1 MKNNKHCHVRLA
13 KHRACILSATLV
25 SPLLL
30 VAIIYTQADAQN
42 PTQTASVTVASQK
55 TTTTT
60 VAPAIVD
67 NLEQEQE
74 QEQEHDTDTDTDSIS
89 YGFEAL
95 QNSFAIDIDLPVE
108 NLDDNPNSAQLV
120 KFSSL
125 TPSLLALIMQQNGVD
140 INDKQNYRLIDAK
153 GHIMP
158 MAIRPVSKQSS
169 VNQVL
174 QVVSVETDNPNAVEK
189 LRHALTV
196 QFDNPDNQQSINI
209 DLSNLPSNPVAAVTN
224 SPVRTWWLT
233 NPNFAKTQPALS
245 TEQSV
250 NLWLKFL
257 PVNSAP
263 PSKRPL
269 QLQIYGSDD
278 LQSWQ
283 MVSQTV
289 VSPFDPSQPTQ
300 RGQPSQMVA
309 TQADGTNQPIA
320 TGNAIAIEPQQ
331 ANYRYW
337 QVVANQPINLEAAS
351 LNRMVSEAS
360 FFLTRA
366 SFSKTKDNANQWRL
380 SLAQPMLT
388 TGVSFFVPENQLWQ
402 VSINVPEQ
410 EANQLA
416 KINKTANVSND
427 KTLANSQID
436 KNHTTVS
443 WQPTL
448 TKSLQL
454 GGQMQQ
460 DDLPV
465 DLLTPMY
472 EMYFLAQGTAPY
484 RLVINEPPVLQQPN
498 ITLSNQQLTS
508 LGNTVEGQMQNIEAL
523 NNPNASFERYKT
535 WALWGVL
542 AAIVAALALIALR
555 LYQQTTTQ
563 APKE

>member
-1 MKNNKHCHVRLA
+1 MKKNKHCHVRLA

-42 PTQTASVTVASQK
+42 PTQTPSVTVASQK

-67 NLEQEQE
+67 NS
-74 QEQEHDTDTDTDSIS
+74 EQEHDTDNIS

-95 QNSFAIDIDLPVE
+95 QNSFAIDIDLPGE
-108 NLDDNPNSAQLV
+108 NQADNPNSAQLV

-125 TPSLLALIMQQNGVD
+125 TPSLLALIMQQNGVS
-140 INDKQNYRLIDAK
+140 ISDKQNYRLIDAK

-196 QFDNPDNQQSINI
+196 QLDNPDNQQSINI

-224 SPVRTWWLT
+224 NPVRTWWLT
-233 NPNFAKTQPALS
+233 NPNFAKNQSNLS
-245 TEQSV
+245 TEQAV

-257 PVNSAP
+257 PVNSAQ

-289 VSPFDPSQPTQ
+289 VSPFSPSQSTQ
-300 RGQPSQMVA
+300 HSQMVA
-309 TQADGTNQPIA
+309 PQADGTNQPIA

-366 SFSKTKDNANQWRL
+366 SFSKVKDDTNQWRL

-402 VSINVPEQ
+402 VSIKVPEQ

-427 KTLANSQID
+427 KILANSQID

-465 DLLTPMY
+465 NLLTPMY

-484 RLVINEPPVLQQPN
+484 RLVINEPRVLQQPN

-523 NNPNASFERYKT
+523 NNPNASFERYKI

>member
-1 MKNNKHCHVRLA
+1 MKKNKHCHVRLA
-13 KHRACILSATLV
+13 KYRACILSVTLV

-67 NLEQEQE
+67 NSE
-74 QEQEHDTDTDTDSIS
+74 QEQEHDTDSIS

-95 QNSFAIDIDLPVE
+95 QNSFAIDIDLPGE
-108 NLDDNPNSAQLV
+108 NQENNPNSAQLV

-125 TPSLLALIMQQNGVD
+125 TPSLLALIMQQNGAT
-140 INDKQNYRLIDAK
+140 ISDKQNYRLIDAK

-196 QFDNPDNQQSINI
+196 QLDNPDYQQSINI

-233 NPNFAKTQPALS
+233 NPNFAKNQPALS
-245 TEQSV
+245 TEQAV

-257 PVNSAP
+257 PVNAAQ

-289 VSPFDPSQPTQ
+289 VSPFDPSR
-300 RGQPSQMVA
+300 RGQPSQSTQHSQMVA
-309 TQADGTNQPIA
+309 PQADGTNQPIA

-366 SFSKTKDNANQWRL
+366 NFSKTKDDANQWRL

-465 DLLTPMY
+465 NLLTPMY

-484 RLVINEPPVLQQPN
+484 RLVINEPRVLQQPN
-498 ITLSNQQLTS
+498 ITLSNQQLTR
-508 LGNTVEGQMQNIEAL
+508 LGNTAEGQMQNIEAL

>member
-1 MKNNKHCHVRLA
+1 MKKNKHCHVRLA

-30 VAIIYTQADAQN
+30 IAIIYTQADAQN
-42 PTQTASVTVASQK
+42 PTQTASVTVGSQTQ

-60 VAPAIVD
+60 VVPAIVD
-67 NLEQEQE
+67 NSE
-74 QEQEHDTDTDTDSIS
+74 QEQEHDTDSIS

-95 QNSFAIDIDLPVE
+95 QNSFAIDIDLPGE
-108 NLDDNPNSAQLV
+108 NQEDNPNSAQLV

-125 TPSLLALIMQQNGVD
+125 TPSLLALIMQQNGVS
-140 INDKQNYRLIDAK
+140 ISDKQNYRLIDAK

-196 QFDNPDNQQSINI
+196 QLDNPDNQQSINI

-233 NPNFAKTQPALS
+233 NPNFAKNQSTLS
-245 TEQSV
+245 TEQAV

-257 PVNSAP
+257 PVNSAQ

-289 VSPFDPSQPTQ
+289 VSPFNPTQ
-300 RGQPSQMVA
+300 NSQMVA
-309 TQADGTNQPIA
+309 PQADGTNQPIA

-351 LNRMVSEAS
+351 LNRMVREAS

-366 SFSKTKDNANQWRL
+366 SFSKTKDDANQWRL

-465 DLLTPMY
+465 NLLTPMY
-472 EMYFLAQGTAPY
+472 EIYFLAQGTAPY
-484 RLVINEPPVLQQPN
+484 RLVINEPRVLQQPN

>member
-1 MKNNKHCHVRLA
+1 MKKNKHCHVKLA
-13 KHRACILSATLV
+13 KHRACILSVTLV

-42 PTQTASVTVASQK
+42 PTQTASVTVTSQK
-55 TTTTT
+55 TTTT

-67 NLEQEQE
+67 NLEQEQK
-74 QEQEHDTDTDTDSIS
+74 HDTDSIS

-95 QNSFAIDIDLPVE
+95 QNSFVIDIDLPVE
-108 NLDDNPNSAQLV
+108 DLQDNPNSAQLV

-125 TPSLLALIMQQNGVD
+125 TPSLLALIMQQNGAT
-140 INDKQNYRLIDAK
+140 ISDKQNYRLIDAK

-189 LRHALTV
+189 LRHALNV
-196 QFDNPDNQQSINI
+196 QLNNPDNQQSINI
-209 DLSNLPSNPVAAVTN
+209 DFSNLPSNPVAAVTN

-233 NPNFAKTQPALS
+233 NPNFAKNQPALS
-245 TEQSV
+245 TEQAV

-257 PVNSAP
+257 PVNSAQ

-289 VSPFDPSQPTQ
+289 VSPFDPSQSTQPTQ
-300 RGQPSQMVA
+300 HSQMVA
-309 TQADGTNQPIA
+309 AQADGSNQPIA

-337 QVVANQPINLEAAS
+337 QVVANQPVNLEAAS

-360 FFLTRA
+360 FFLTHA
-366 SFSKTKDNANQWRL
+366 SFSKTKDDANQWRL

-410 EANQLA
+410 EVNQLA

-484 RLVINEPPVLQQPN
+484 RLVINEPGVLQQPN

>member
-1 MKNNKHCHVRLA
+1 MKKNKHCHVRLA
-13 KHRACILSATLV
+13 KHRACILSVTLV

-67 NLEQEQE
+67 NSEQA
-74 QEQEHDTDTDTDSIS
+74 HDTDSIS

-95 QNSFAIDIDLPVE
+95 QNSFAIDIDLPGE
-108 NLDDNPNSAQLV
+108 NQADNPNSAQLV

-125 TPSLLALIMQQNGVD
+125 TPSLLALIMQQNGVS
-140 INDKQNYRLIDAK
+140 ISDKQNYRLIDAK

-196 QFDNPDNQQSINI
+196 QLDNPDNQQSINI

-233 NPNFAKTQPALS
+233 NPNFAKNQSNLS
-245 TEQSV
+245 TEQAV

-257 PVNSAP
+257 PVNAAQ

-289 VSPFDPSQPTQ
+289 VSPFDPSQSTQPTQ
-300 RGQPSQMVA
+300 HSQMVA
-309 TQADGTNQPIA
+309 AQADGSNQPIA
-320 TGNAIAIEPQQ
+320 TGHAIAIEPQQ

-337 QVVANQPINLEAAS
+337 QVVANQPVNLEAAS
-351 LNRMVSEAS
+351 LNRRVSEPS

-366 SFSKTKDNANQWRL
+366 SFSKTKEDANQWRL

-416 KINKTANVSND
+416 KINKTPNVSND

-454 GGQMQQ
+454 AGQMQQ

-484 RLVINEPPVLQQPN
+484 RLVINEPRVLQQPN
-498 ITLSNQQLTS
+498 ITLSDQQLTR

>member
-1 MKNNKHCHVRLA
+1 MKKNKHCHVRLA
-13 KHRACILSATLV
+13 KHRACILSVTLV

-67 NLEQEQE
+67 KS
-74 QEQEHDTDTDTDSIS
+74 EQEHDTDNIS

-95 QNSFAIDIDLPVE
+95 QNSFAIDIDLPGE
-108 NLDDNPNSAQLV
+108 NQADNPNSAQLV

-196 QFDNPDNQQSINI
+196 QLDNPDNQQSINI

-233 NPNFAKTQPALS
+233 NPNFAKNQSNLS
-245 TEQSV
+245 TEQAV

-257 PVNSAP
+257 PVNSAQ

-289 VSPFDPSQPTQ
+289 VSPFDPSQSTQPTQ
-300 RGQPSQMVA
+300 HSQMVA
-309 TQADGTNQPIA
+309 PQADGTNQPIA

-366 SFSKTKDNANQWRL
+366 SFSKTKDDANQWRL

-402 VSINVPEQ
+402 VSIKVPEQ

-465 DLLTPMY
+465 NLLTPMY

-484 RLVINEPPVLQQPN
+484 RLVINEPRVLQQPN
-498 ITLSNQQLTS
+498 ITLSNQQLTR

-523 NNPNASFERYKT
+523 NNPNASFERYKK

>member
-1 MKNNKHCHVRLA
+1 MKKNKHCHVKLA

-55 TTTTT
+55 TTTT

-67 NLEQEQE
+67 NLEQEQK
-74 QEQEHDTDTDTDSIS
+74 HDTDSIS

-95 QNSFAIDIDLPVE
+95 QNSFVIDIDLPVE
-108 NLDDNPNSAQLV
+108 DLQDNPNSAQLV

-125 TPSLLALIMQQNGVD
+125 TPSLLALIMQQNGAT
-140 INDKQNYRLIDAK
+140 ISDKQNYRLIDAK

-189 LRHALTV
+189 LRHALNV
-196 QFDNPDNQQSINI
+196 QLNNPDNQQSINI
-209 DLSNLPSNPVAAVTN
+209 DLSNLPSNQVAAVTN

-233 NPNFAKTQPALS
+233 NPNFAKTEPTLS
-245 TEQSV
+245 TEQAV

-257 PVNSAP
+257 PVNAAQ

-289 VSPFDPSQPTQ
+289 VSPFDPSQSTQPTQ
-300 RGQPSQMVA
+300 HSQMVA
-309 TQADGTNQPIA
+309 AQADGSNQPIA

-337 QVVANQPINLEAAS
+337 QVVANQPVNLEAAS
-351 LNRMVSEAS
+351 LNRRVSEPS

-366 SFSKTKDNANQWRL
+366 SFSKTKEDANQWRL

-402 VSINVPEQ
+402 VRISVPEQ

-427 KTLANSQID
+427 KTLATTQID
-436 KNHTTVS
+436 KNHTVVS

-448 TKSLQL
+448 TKSLHL
-454 GGQMQQ
+454 DGQMQQ

-465 DLLTPMY
+465 NLLTPMY

-484 RLVINEPPVLQQPN
+484 RLVINEPRVLQQPN
-498 ITLSNQQLTS
+498 ITLSDQQLTR
-508 LGNTVEGQMQNIEAL
+508 LGNTAEGQMQNIEAL

>member
-1 MKNNKHCHVRLA
+1 MKKNKHCHVRLA

-60 VAPAIVD
+60 VAPAIVG
-67 NLEQEQE
+67 NS
-74 QEQEHDTDTDTDSIS
+74 EQEHDTDSIS

-95 QNSFAIDIDLPVE
+95 QNSFAIDIDLPGE
-108 NLDDNPNSAQLV
+108 NQADNPNSAQLV

-125 TPSLLALIMQQNGVD
+125 TPSLLALIMQQNGAT
-140 INDKQNYRLIDAK
+140 ISDKQNYRLIDAK

-196 QFDNPDNQQSINI
+196 QLDNPDNQQSINI
-209 DLSNLPSNPVAAVTN
+209 DFSNLPSNPVSAVTN

-233 NPNFAKTQPALS
+233 NPNFAKTEPTLS
-245 TEQSV
+245 TEQAV

-257 PVNSAP
+257 PVNAAQ

-289 VSPFDPSQPTQ
+289 VSPFDPSQSTQPTQ
-300 RGQPSQMVA
+300 HSQMVA
-309 TQADGTNQPIA
+309 AQADGSNQPIA

-337 QVVANQPINLEAAS
+337 QVVANQPVNLEAAS
-351 LNRMVSEAS
+351 LNRRVSEPS

-366 SFSKTKDNANQWRL
+366 SFSKTKEDANQWRL

-402 VSINVPEQ
+402 VRISVPEQ

-436 KNHTTVS
+436 KNHTVVS

-448 TKSLQL
+448 TKSLHL
-454 GGQMQQ
+454 DGQMQQ

-465 DLLTPMY
+465 NLLTPMY

-484 RLVINEPPVLQQPN
+484 RLVINEPRVLQQPN
-498 ITLSNQQLTS
+498 ITLSDQQLTR

>member
-1 MKNNKHCHVRLA
+1 MKKNKHCHVRLA
-13 KHRACILSATLV
+13 KYRACILSVTLV

-67 NLEQEQE
+67 NSE
-74 QEQEHDTDTDTDSIS
+74 QEQEHDTDSIS

-95 QNSFAIDIDLPVE
+95 QNSFAIDIDLPGE
-108 NLDDNPNSAQLV
+108 NQENNPNSAQLV

-125 TPSLLALIMQQNGVD
+125 TPSLLALIMQQNGAT
-140 INDKQNYRLIDAK
+140 ISDKQNYRLIDAK

-196 QFDNPDNQQSINI
+196 QVDNPDNQQSINI
-209 DLSNLPSNPVAAVTN
+209 DLSNLPSNQVAAVTN

-233 NPNFAKTQPALS
+233 NPNFAKTEPTLS
-245 TEQSV
+245 TEQAV

-257 PVNSAP
+257 PVNLAQ

-269 QLQIYGSDD
+269 QMQIYGSDD

-289 VSPFDPSQPTQ
+289 VSPFDSSQL
-300 RGQPSQMVA
+300 GQPSQATQPTQHSQMVA
-309 TQADGTNQPIA
+309 PQADGTNQPIA

-366 SFSKTKDNANQWRL
+366 SFSKTKDDANQWRL

-402 VSINVPEQ
+402 VRISVPEQ

-416 KINKTANVSND
+416 KINNTANVSND

-436 KNHTTVS
+436 KNHTVVS

-465 DLLTPMY
+465 NLLTPMY

-484 RLVINEPPVLQQPN
+484 RLVINEPRVLQQPN
-498 ITLSNQQLTS
+498 ITLSNQQLTR

-563 APKE
+563 VPKE

>member
-1 MKNNKHCHVRLA
+1 MKKNKHCHVKLA
-13 KHRACILSATLV
+13 KHRACILSVTLV

-42 PTQTASVTVASQK
+42 PTQTASVTVTSQK
-55 TTTTT
+55 TTTT

-67 NLEQEQE
+67 NLEQEQK
-74 QEQEHDTDTDTDSIS
+74 HDTDSIS

-95 QNSFAIDIDLPVE
+95 QNSFVIDIDLPVE
-108 NLDDNPNSAQLV
+108 DLQDNPNSAQLV

-125 TPSLLALIMQQNGVD
+125 TPSLLALIMQQNGAT
-140 INDKQNYRLIDAK
+140 ISDKQNYRLIDAK

-189 LRHALTV
+189 LRHALNV
-196 QFDNPDNQQSINI
+196 QLNNPDNQQSINI
-209 DLSNLPSNPVAAVTN
+209 DFSNLPSNPVAAVTN

-245 TEQSV
+245 TEQAI

-257 PVNSAP
+257 PVNSAQ

-289 VSPFDPSQPTQ
+289 VSPFSPSQ
-300 RGQPSQMVA
+300 RGQPSQMLA
-309 TQADGTNQPIA
+309 PQADGTNQPIA

-351 LNRMVSEAS
+351 LNRMVSEPS
-360 FFLTRA
+360 FFLTHA
-366 SFSKTKDNANQWRL
+366 SFSKTKDDANQWRL

-402 VSINVPEQ
+402 VRISVPEQ
-410 EANQLA
+410 EVNQLA

-484 RLVINEPPVLQQPN
+484 RLVINEPGVLQQPN

>member
-1 MKNNKHCHVRLA
+1 MKKNKHCHVRLA

-55 TTTTT
+55 TATTT
-60 VAPAIVD
+60 VVPAIVD
-67 NLEQEQE
+67 NS
-74 QEQEHDTDTDTDSIS
+74 EQEHNTDSIS

-95 QNSFAIDIDLPVE
+95 QNSFAIDIDLPGE
-108 NLDDNPNSAQLV
+108 NQEDNSNSAQLV

-125 TPSLLALIMQQNGVD
+125 TPSLLALIMQQNGAT
-140 INDKQNYRLIDAK
+140 ISDKQNYRLIDAK

-189 LRHALTV
+189 LRHALSV
-196 QFDNPDNQQSINI
+196 QVDNPDNQQSINI

-233 NPNFAKTQPALS
+233 NPNFAKNQSTLS
-245 TEQSV
+245 TEQAV

-257 PVNSAP
+257 PVNSAQ

-289 VSPFDPSQPTQ
+289 VSPFDPSQ
-300 RGQPSQMVA
+300 MVA
-309 TQADGTNQPIA
+309 PQADGSNQPIA

-366 SFSKTKDNANQWRL
+366 SFSKAKDDANQWRL

-416 KINKTANVSND
+416 KINKTANVSSD

-465 DLLTPMY
+465 NLLTPMY

-484 RLVINEPPVLQQPN
+484 RLVINEPRVLQQPN
-498 ITLSNQQLTS
+498 ITLSNQQLAS

>member
-1 MKNNKHCHVRLA
+1 MKKNKHCQAKLA
-13 KHRACILSATLV
+13 KYRACILSVTLV

-42 PTQTASVTVASQK
+42 PTQTASVTVTSQK
-55 TTTTT
+55 TTTT

-67 NLEQEQE
+67 NLEQEQK
-74 QEQEHDTDTDTDSIS
+74 HDTDSIS

-95 QNSFAIDIDLPVE
+95 QNSFVIDIDLPVE
-108 NLDDNPNSAQLV
+108 DLQDNPNSAQLV

-125 TPSLLALIMQQNGVD
+125 TPSLLALIMQQNGAT
-140 INDKQNYRLIDAK
+140 ISDKQNYRLIDAK

-189 LRHALTV
+189 LRHALNV
-196 QFDNPDNQQSINI
+196 QLNNPDNQQSINI
-209 DLSNLPSNPVAAVTN
+209 DFSNLPSNPVAAVTN

-245 TEQSV
+245 TEQAV

-257 PVNSAP
+257 PVNSAQ

-289 VSPFDPSQPTQ
+289 VSPFNPTQ
-300 RGQPSQMVA
+300 NSQMVA
-309 TQADGTNQPIA
+309 PQADGSNQPIA

-337 QVVANQPINLEAAS
+337 QVVANQPVNLEAAS
-351 LNRMVSEAS
+351 LNRRVSEPS

-366 SFSKTKDNANQWRL
+366 SFSKTKEDANQWRL

-427 KTLANSQID
+427 KILANSQID
-436 KNHTTVS
+436 KNHTVVS

-465 DLLTPMY
+465 NLLTPMY

-484 RLVINEPPVLQQPN
+484 RLVINVPRVLQQPN

>member
-1 MKNNKHCHVRLA
+1 MKKNKHCQVKLA
-13 KHRACILSATLV
+13 KYRACILSVTLV

-42 PTQTASVTVASQK
+42 PTQTASVTVTSQK
-55 TTTTT
+55 TTTT

-67 NLEQEQE
+67 NLEQEQK
-74 QEQEHDTDTDTDSIS
+74 HDTDSIS

-95 QNSFAIDIDLPVE
+95 QNSFVIDIDLPVE
-108 NLDDNPNSAQLV
+108 DLQDNPNSAQLV

-125 TPSLLALIMQQNGVD
+125 TPSLLALIMQQNGVS
-140 INDKQNYRLIDAK
+140 ISDKQNYRLIDAK

-196 QFDNPDNQQSINI
+196 QLDNPDNQQSINI
-209 DLSNLPSNPVAAVTN
+209 DLSNLPSNQVAAVTN

-233 NPNFAKTQPALS
+233 NPNFAKNQPALS
-245 TEQSV
+245 TEQAV

-257 PVNSAP
+257 PVNSAQ

-289 VSPFDPSQPTQ
+289 VSPFSPSQ
-300 RGQPSQMVA
+300 RGQPSQMLA
-309 TQADGTNQPIA
+309 PQADGTNQPIA

-360 FFLTRA
+360 FFLTHA
-366 SFSKTKDNANQWRL
+366 SFSKTKDDANQWRL

-402 VSINVPEQ
+402 VRISVPEQ
-410 EANQLA
+410 EVNQLA

-484 RLVINEPPVLQQPN
+484 RLVINEPGVLQQPN

>member
-1 MKNNKHCHVRLA
+1 MKKNKHCQVKLA
-13 KHRACILSATLV
+13 KHRACILSVTLV

-42 PTQTASVTVASQK
+42 PTQTASVTVTSQK
-55 TTTTT
+55 TTTT

-67 NLEQEQE
+67 NLEQEQK
-74 QEQEHDTDTDTDSIS
+74 HDTDSIS

-108 NLDDNPNSAQLV
+108 DLQDNPNSAQLV

-125 TPSLLALIMQQNGVD
+125 TPSLLALIMQQNGAT
-140 INDKQNYRLIDAK
+140 ISDKQNYRLIDAK

-196 QFDNPDNQQSINI
+196 QLDNPDNQQSINI
-209 DLSNLPSNPVAAVTN
+209 DLSNLPSNQVAAVTN

-233 NPNFAKTQPALS
+233 NPNFAKTEPALS
-245 TEQSV
+245 TEQAV

-257 PVNSAP
+257 PVNAAQ

-289 VSPFDPSQPTQ
+289 VSPFSPSQ
-300 RGQPSQMVA
+300 RGQPSQMLA
-309 TQADGTNQPIA
+309 PQADGTNQPIA

-337 QVVANQPINLEAAS
+337 QVVANQPVNLEAAS
-351 LNRMVSEAS
+351 LNRRVSEPS
-360 FFLTRA
+360 FFLTHA
-366 SFSKTKDNANQWRL
+366 SFSKTKEDANQWRL

-402 VSINVPEQ
+402 VRISVPEQ

-427 KTLANSQID
+427 KTLATTQID
-436 KNHTTVS
+436 KNHTVVS

-448 TKSLQL
+448 TKSLHL
-454 GGQMQQ
+454 DGQMQQ

-484 RLVINEPPVLQQPN
+484 RLVINEPGVLQQPN

>member
-1 MKNNKHCHVRLA
+1 MKKNKHCHVKLA

-42 PTQTASVTVASQK
+42 PTQTASVTVTSQK
-55 TTTTT
+55 TTTT

-67 NLEQEQE
+67 NLEQEQK
-74 QEQEHDTDTDTDSIS
+74 HDTDSIS

-95 QNSFAIDIDLPVE
+95 QNSFVIDIDLPVE
-108 NLDDNPNSAQLV
+108 DLQDNPNSAQLV

-125 TPSLLALIMQQNGVD
+125 TPSLLALIMQQNGAT
-140 INDKQNYRLIDAK
+140 ISDKQNYRLIDAK

-189 LRHALTV
+189 LRHALNV
-196 QFDNPDNQQSINI
+196 QLNNPDNQQSINI
-209 DLSNLPSNPVAAVTN
+209 DFSNLPSNPVAAVTN

-233 NPNFAKTQPALS
+233 NPNFAKNQPALS
-245 TEQSV
+245 TEQAV

-257 PVNSAP
+257 PVNSAQ

-289 VSPFDPSQPTQ
+289 VSPFSPSQ
-300 RGQPSQMVA
+300 RGQPSQMLA
-309 TQADGTNQPIA
+309 PQADGTNQPIA

-337 QVVANQPINLEAAS
+337 QVVANQPVNLEAAS
-351 LNRMVSEAS
+351 LNRRVSEPS

-366 SFSKTKDNANQWRL
+366 SFSKTKEDANQWRL

-410 EANQLA
+410 EVNQLA

-484 RLVINEPPVLQQPN
+484 RLVINEPGVLQQPN

>member
-1 MKNNKHCHVRLA
+1 MKKNKHCQVKLA
-13 KHRACILSATLV
+13 KYRACILSVTLV

-42 PTQTASVTVASQK
+42 PTQTASVTVVSQK
-55 TTTTT
+55 TTTT

-67 NLEQEQE
+67 NS
-74 QEQEHDTDTDTDSIS
+74 EQEHDTDSIS

-95 QNSFAIDIDLPVE
+95 QNGFAIDIDLPGE
-108 NLDDNPNSAQLV
+108 NQEDNPNSAQLV

-125 TPSLLALIMQQNGVD
+125 TPSLLALIMQQNGVS
-140 INDKQNYRLIDAK
+140 ISDKQNYRLIDAK

-158 MAIRPVSKQSS
+158 MAIRQVSKQSS

-196 QFDNPDNQQSINI
+196 QLDNPDNQQSINI
-209 DLSNLPSNPVAAVTN
+209 DLSNLPSNQVAAVTN

-233 NPNFAKTQPALS
+233 NPNFAKNQPALS
-245 TEQSV
+245 TEQAV

-257 PVNSAP
+257 PVNSAQ

-289 VSPFDPSQPTQ
+289 VSPFSPSQ
-300 RGQPSQMVA
+300 RGQPSQMLA
-309 TQADGTNQPIA
+309 PQADGTNQPIA

-360 FFLTRA
+360 FFLTHA
-366 SFSKTKDNANQWRL
+366 SFSKTKDDANQWRL

-410 EANQLA
+410 EVNQLA

-484 RLVINEPPVLQQPN
+484 RLVINEPGVLQQPN

>member
-42 PTQTASVTVASQK
+42 PTQTASITVASQK

-67 NLEQEQE
+67 KSEQA
-74 QEQEHDTDTDTDSIS
+74 HDTDNIS

-95 QNSFAIDIDLPVE
+95 QNSFAIDIDLPGE
-108 NLDDNPNSAQLV
+108 NQADNPNSAQLV

-125 TPSLLALIMQQNGVD
+125 TPSLLALIMQQNGVS
-140 INDKQNYRLIDAK
+140 ISDKQNYRLIDAK

-196 QFDNPDNQQSINI
+196 QLDNPDNQQSINI

-233 NPNFAKTQPALS
+233 NPNFAKNQSNLS
-245 TEQSV
+245 TEQAV

-257 PVNSAP
+257 PVNAAQ

-289 VSPFDPSQPTQ
+289 VSPFSPSQSTQ
-300 RGQPSQMVA
+300 HSQMVA
-309 TQADGTNQPIA
+309 PQADGTNQPIA

-366 SFSKTKDNANQWRL
+366 SFSKVKDDTNQWRL

-402 VSINVPEQ
+402 VSIKVPEQ

-427 KTLANSQID
+427 KILANSQID

-448 TKSLQL
+448 TKTLQL

-465 DLLTPMY
+465 NLLTPMY

-484 RLVINEPPVLQQPN
+484 RLVINEPRVLQQPN

-523 NNPNASFERYKT
+523 NNPNAAFERYKT

>member
-1 MKNNKHCHVRLA
+1 MKKNKHCQVKLA
-13 KHRACILSATLV
+13 KYRACILSVTLV

-42 PTQTASVTVASQK
+42 PTQTASVTVTSQK
-55 TTTTT
+55 TTTT

-67 NLEQEQE
+67 NLEQEQK
-74 QEQEHDTDTDTDSIS
+74 HDTDSIS

-95 QNSFAIDIDLPVE
+95 QNSFVIDIDLPGE
-108 NLDDNPNSAQLV
+108 NQEDNPNSAQLV

-125 TPSLLALIMQQNGVD
+125 TPSLLALIMQQNGVS
-140 INDKQNYRLIDAK
+140 ISDKQNYRLIDAK

-158 MAIRPVSKQSS
+158 MAIRQVSKQSS

-196 QFDNPDNQQSINI
+196 QLDNPDNQQSINI
-209 DLSNLPSNPVAAVTN
+209 DLSNLPSNQVAAVTN

-233 NPNFAKTQPALS
+233 NPNFAKNQPALS
-245 TEQSV
+245 TEQAV

-257 PVNSAP
+257 PVNSAQ

-289 VSPFDPSQPTQ
+289 VSPFSPSQ
-300 RGQPSQMVA
+300 RGQPSQMLA
-309 TQADGTNQPIA
+309 PQADGTNQPIA

-360 FFLTRA
+360 FFLTHA
-366 SFSKTKDNANQWRL
+366 SFSKTKDDANQWRL

-402 VSINVPEQ
+402 VSIKVPEQ

-484 RLVINEPPVLQQPN
+484 RLVINEPGVLQQPN

>member
-42 PTQTASVTVASQK
+42 RTQTASVTVASQTQ

-60 VAPAIVD
+60 VVPAIVD
-67 NLEQEQE
+67 NS
-74 QEQEHDTDTDTDSIS
+74 EQEHDTDSIS

-95 QNSFAIDIDLPVE
+95 QNSFAIDIDLPGE
-108 NLDDNPNSAQLV
+108 NQEDNPNSAQLV

-125 TPSLLALIMQQNGVD
+125 TPSLLALITQQNGAT
-140 INDKQNYRLIDAK
+140 ISDKQNYRLIDAK

-196 QFDNPDNQQSINI
+196 QLDNPDNQQSINI
-209 DLSNLPSNPVAAVTN
+209 DLSNLPSNQVAAVTN

-233 NPNFAKTQPALS
+233 NPNFAKNQSALL
-245 TEQSV
+245 TEQAV

-257 PVNSAP
+257 PVNAAQ

-289 VSPFDPSQPTQ
+289 VSPFSPSQATQ
-300 RGQPSQMVA
+300 PSQSSQMVA
-309 TQADGTNQPIA
+309 AQADGSNQPIA

-337 QVVANQPINLEAAS
+337 QVVANQPVNLEAAS
-351 LNRMVSEAS
+351 LNRRVSEPS

-366 SFSKTKDNANQWRL
+366 SFSKTKEDANQWRL

-402 VSINVPEQ
+402 VRISVPEQ

-427 KTLANSQID
+427 KTLATTQID
-436 KNHTTVS
+436 KNHTVVS

-448 TKSLQL
+448 TKSLHL
-454 GGQMQQ
+454 DGQMQQ

-465 DLLTPMY
+465 NLLTPMY

-484 RLVINEPPVLQQPN
+484 RLVINEPRVLQQPN
-498 ITLSNQQLTS
+498 ITLSDQQLTR
-508 LGNTVEGQMQNIEAL
+508 LGNTAEGQMQNIEAL

>member
-1 MKNNKHCHVRLA
+1 MKKNKHCHVKLA
-13 KHRACILSATLV
+13 KHRACILSVTLV

-42 PTQTASVTVASQK
+42 PTQTASVTVDSQK

-67 NLEQEQE
+67 NS
-74 QEQEHDTDTDTDSIS
+74 EQEHDTDSIS

-95 QNSFAIDIDLPVE
+95 QNSFVIDIDLPVE
-108 NLDDNPNSAQLV
+108 DLQDNPNSAQLV

-125 TPSLLALIMQQNGVD
+125 TPSLLALIMQQNGAT
-140 INDKQNYRLIDAK
+140 ISDKQNYRLIDAK

-196 QFDNPDNQQSINI
+196 QLDNPDNQQSINI
-209 DLSNLPSNPVAAVTN
+209 DLSNLPSNQVAAVTN

-233 NPNFAKTQPALS
+233 NPNFAKNQPALS
-245 TEQSV
+245 TEQAV

-257 PVNSAP
+257 PVNSAQ

-289 VSPFDPSQPTQ
+289 VSPFSPSQ
-300 RGQPSQMVA
+300 RGQPSQMLA
-309 TQADGTNQPIA
+309 PQADGTNQPIA

-337 QVVANQPINLEAAS
+337 QVVANQPVNLEAAS
-351 LNRMVSEAS
+351 LNRRVSEAS

-366 SFSKTKDNANQWRL
+366 SFSKTKDDANQWRL

-410 EANQLA
+410 EVNQLA

-484 RLVINEPPVLQQPN
+484 RLVINEPGVLQQPN

>member
-1 MKNNKHCHVRLA
+1 MKKNKHCQVKLA
-13 KHRACILSATLV
+13 KYRACILSVTLV

-42 PTQTASVTVASQK
+42 PTQTASVTVTSQK
-55 TTTTT
+55 TTTT

-67 NLEQEQE
+67 NLEQEQK
-74 QEQEHDTDTDTDSIS
+74 HDTDSIS

-95 QNSFAIDIDLPVE
+95 QNSFVIDIDLPGE
-108 NLDDNPNSAQLV
+108 NQEDNPNSAQLV

-125 TPSLLALIMQQNGVD
+125 TPSLLALIMQQNGVS
-140 INDKQNYRLIDAK
+140 ISDKQNYRLIDAK

-158 MAIRPVSKQSS
+158 MAIRQVSKQSS

-196 QFDNPDNQQSINI
+196 QLDNPDNQQSINI
-209 DLSNLPSNPVAAVTN
+209 DLSNLPSNQVAAVTN

-233 NPNFAKTQPALS
+233 NPNFAKNQPALS
-245 TEQSV
+245 TEQAV

-257 PVNSAP
+257 PVNSAQ

-289 VSPFDPSQPTQ
+289 VSPFSPSQ
-300 RGQPSQMVA
+300 RGQPSQMLA
-309 TQADGTNQPIA
+309 PQADGTNQPIA

-360 FFLTRA
+360 FFLTHA
-366 SFSKTKDNANQWRL
+366 SFSKTKDDANQWRL

-402 VSINVPEQ
+402 VSIKVPEQ
-410 EANQLA
+410 EVNQLA

-484 RLVINEPPVLQQPN
+484 RLVINEPGVLQQPN

>member
-1 MKNNKHCHVRLA
+1 MKKNKHCHVKLA

-42 PTQTASVTVASQK
+42 PTQTASVTVDSQK

-60 VAPAIVD
+60 VAPAIVG
-67 NLEQEQE
+67 NS
-74 QEQEHDTDTDTDSIS
+74 EQEHDTDSIS

-95 QNSFAIDIDLPVE
+95 QNSFVIDIDLPVE
-108 NLDDNPNSAQLV
+108 DLQDNPNSAQLV

-125 TPSLLALIMQQNGVD
+125 TPSLLALIMQQNGAT
-140 INDKQNYRLIDAK
+140 ISDKQNYRLIDAK

-196 QFDNPDNQQSINI
+196 QLDNPDNQQSINI
-209 DLSNLPSNPVAAVTN
+209 DLSNLPSNQVAAVTN

-233 NPNFAKTQPALS
+233 NPNFAKNQPALS
-245 TEQSV
+245 TEQAV

-257 PVNSAP
+257 PVNSAQ

-289 VSPFDPSQPTQ
+289 VSPFSPSQ
-300 RGQPSQMVA
+300 RGQPSQMLA
-309 TQADGTNQPIA
+309 PQADGTNQPIA

-360 FFLTRA
+360 FFLTHA
-366 SFSKTKDNANQWRL
+366 SFSKTKDDANQWRL

-402 VSINVPEQ
+402 VRISVPEQ

-427 KTLANSQID
+427 KTLATTQID
-436 KNHTTVS
+436 KNHTVVS

-454 GGQMQQ
+454 SGQMQQ

-484 RLVINEPPVLQQPN
+484 RLVINEPGVLQQPN

>member
-1 MKNNKHCHVRLA
+1 MKKNKHCHVRLA

-42 PTQTASVTVASQK
+42 PTQTASVTVDSQK
-55 TTTTT
+55 TTMTK
-60 VAPAIVD
+60 VAPAIVG
-67 NLEQEQE
+67 NS
-74 QEQEHDTDTDTDSIS
+74 EQEHDTDSIS

-95 QNSFAIDIDLPVE
+95 QNSFAIDIDLPGE
-108 NLDDNPNSAQLV
+108 NQADNPNSAQLV

-125 TPSLLALIMQQNGVD
+125 TPSLLALIMQQNGAT
-140 INDKQNYRLIDAK
+140 ISDKQNYRLIDAK

-189 LRHALTV
+189 LRHALNV
-196 QFDNPDNQQSINI
+196 QLNNPDNQQSINI
-209 DLSNLPSNPVAAVTN
+209 DFSNLPSNPVAAVTN

-233 NPNFAKTQPALS
+233 NPNFAKTEPTLS
-245 TEQSV
+245 TEQAV

-257 PVNSAP
+257 PVNAAQ

-289 VSPFDPSQPTQ
+289 VSPFDPTQ
-300 RGQPSQMVA
+300 RGQPTQYSQMVA
-309 TQADGTNQPIA
+309 PQTDGSNQPIA
-320 TGNAIAIEPQQ
+320 TGHAIAIEPQQ

-337 QVVANQPINLEAAS
+337 QVVANQPVNLEAAS
-351 LNRMVSEAS
+351 LNRRVSEPS
-360 FFLTRA
+360 LFLTRA
-366 SFSKTKDNANQWRL
+366 SFSKTKEDANQWRL

-402 VSINVPEQ
+402 VRISVPEQ

-427 KTLANSQID
+427 KTLATTQID
-436 KNHTTVS
+436 KNHTVVS

-454 GGQMQQ
+454 SGQMQQ

-484 RLVINEPPVLQQPN
+484 RLVINEPRVLQQPN

-563 APKE
+563 PPKE

>member
-1 MKNNKHCHVRLA
+1 MKKNKHCQVKLT
-13 KHRACILSATLV
+13 KYRACILSVTLV

-74 QEQEHDTDTDTDSIS
+74 QEQEHDTDNIS

-95 QNSFAIDIDLPVE
+95 QNSFAIDIDLTGE
-108 NLDDNPNSAQLV
+108 SQADNPNSAQLV

-125 TPSLLALIMQQNGVD
+125 TPSLLALIMQQNGAT
-140 INDKQNYRLIDAK
+140 ISDKQNYRLIDAK

-196 QFDNPDNQQSINI
+196 QLDNPDNQQSINI

-233 NPNFAKTQPALS
+233 NPNFAKTEPALS
-245 TEQSV
+245 TEQAV

-257 PVNSAP
+257 PVNAAQ

-289 VSPFDPSQPTQ
+289 VSPFSPSQATQ
-300 RGQPSQMVA
+300 PSQSSQMVA
-309 TQADGTNQPIA
+309 AQADGSNQPIA
-320 TGNAIAIEPQQ
+320 TGHAIAIEPQQ

-366 SFSKTKDNANQWRL
+366 NFSKTKEDANQWRL

-402 VSINVPEQ
+402 VRISVPEQ

-484 RLVINEPPVLQQPN
+484 RLVINEPRVLQQPN
-498 ITLSNQQLTS
+498 ITLSNQQITR
-508 LGNTVEGQMQNIEAL
+508 LGNTAEGQMQNIEAL

-542 AAIVAALALIALR
+542 AAIVAALAFIALR

>member
-1 MKNNKHCHVRLA
+1 MKKNKHCQVKLA
-13 KHRACILSATLV
+13 KYRACILSVTLV

-42 PTQTASVTVASQK
+42 PTQMASVTVASQK
-55 TTTTT
+55 TTTT

-67 NLEQEQE
+67 NLEQEQK
-74 QEQEHDTDTDTDSIS
+74 HDTDSIS

-108 NLDDNPNSAQLV
+108 DLQDNPNSAQLV

-125 TPSLLALIMQQNGVD
+125 TPSLLALIMQQNGAT
-140 INDKQNYRLIDAK
+140 ISDKQNYRLIDAK

-189 LRHALTV
+189 LRHALNV
-196 QFDNPDNQQSINI
+196 QLNNPDNQQSINI
-209 DLSNLPSNPVAAVTN
+209 DFSNLPSNPVAAVTN

-245 TEQSV
+245 TEQAI

-257 PVNSAP
+257 PVNSAQ

-289 VSPFDPSQPTQ
+289 VSPFSPSQ
-300 RGQPSQMVA
+300 RGQPSQMLA
-309 TQADGTNQPIA
+309 PQADGTNQPIA

-337 QVVANQPINLEAAS
+337 QVVANQPVNLEAAS
-351 LNRMVSEAS
+351 LNRRVSEAS
-360 FFLTRA
+360 FFLTHA
-366 SFSKTKDNANQWRL
+366 SFSKTKDDANQWRL

-410 EANQLA
+410 EVNQLA

-484 RLVINEPPVLQQPN
+484 RLVINEPGVLQQPN

>member
-1 MKNNKHCHVRLA
+1 MKKNKHCHVSLA

-30 VAIIYTQADAQN
+30 LALIIYTQADAQT
-42 PTQTASVTVASQK
+42 PTQTPSITVASQTQ
-55 TTTTT
+55 TTMTM
-60 VAPAIVD
+60 VVPAIVD
-67 NLEQEQE
+67 NSE
-74 QEQEHDTDTDTDSIS
+74 QEQEHDTDSIS

-95 QNSFAIDIDLPVE
+95 QNSFAVDIDLPGE
-108 NLDDNPNSAQLV
+108 NQGDNPNSAQLV

-125 TPSLLALIMQQNGVD
+125 TPSLLALIMQQNGAT
-140 INDKQNYRLIDAK
+140 ISDKQNYRLIDAK

-196 QFDNPDNQQSINI
+196 QLDNPDNQQSINI

-233 NPNFAKTQPALS
+233 NPNFGKNQPALS
-245 TEQSV
+245 TEQAV

-257 PVNSAP
+257 PVNSAQ

-269 QLQIYGSDD
+269 QLQIYGSED

-289 VSPFDPSQPTQ
+289 VSPFDPSQ
-300 RGQPSQMVA
+300 RGQPSQATQPSQMVA
-309 TQADGTNQPIA
+309 PQADGSNQPIA

-366 SFSKTKDNANQWRL
+366 SFSKTKDDANQWRL

-402 VSINVPEQ
+402 VTINVPEQ

-427 KTLANSQID
+427 KTLANTQID

-454 GGQMQQ
+454 AGQMQQ

-484 RLVINEPPVLQQPN
+484 RLVINEPRVLQQPN

>member
-1 MKNNKHCHVRLA
+1 M
-13 KHRACILSATLV
+13 
-25 SPLLL
+25 L

-42 PTQTASVTVASQK
+42 PTQTASVTVTSQK
-55 TTTTT
+55 TTTT

-67 NLEQEQE
+67 NLEQEQK
-74 QEQEHDTDTDTDSIS
+74 HDTDSIS

-95 QNSFAIDIDLPVE
+95 QNSFVIDIDLPGE
-108 NLDDNPNSAQLV
+108 NQEDNPNSAQLV

-125 TPSLLALIMQQNGVD
+125 TPSLLALIMQQNGAT
-140 INDKQNYRLIDAK
+140 ISDKQNYRLIDAK

-196 QFDNPDNQQSINI
+196 QLDNPDNQQSINI

-233 NPNFAKTQPALS
+233 NPNFAKNQPALS
-245 TEQSV
+245 TEQAV

-257 PVNSAP
+257 PVNSAQ

-289 VSPFDPSQPTQ
+289 VSPFNPSQ
-300 RGQPSQMVA
+300 RGQPTQYSQMVA
-309 TQADGTNQPIA
+309 PQTDGSNQPIA

-337 QVVANQPINLEAAS
+337 QVVANQPVNLEAAS
-351 LNRMVSEAS
+351 LNRRVSEPS

-366 SFSKTKDNANQWRL
+366 SFSKTKEDANQWRL

-402 VSINVPEQ
+402 VSISVPEQ

-416 KINKTANVSND
+416 KINKTASVSND
-427 KTLANSQID
+427 KILANSQID

-454 GGQMQQ
+454 KAQMQQ

-484 RLVINEPPVLQQPN
+484 RLVINEPRVLQQPN
-498 ITLSNQQLTS
+498 ITLSDQQLTR

>member
-1 MKNNKHCHVRLA
+1 MKKNKHCHVKLA

-42 PTQTASVTVASQK
+42 PTQTASVTVTSQK
-55 TTTTT
+55 TTTT

-67 NLEQEQE
+67 NLEQEQK
-74 QEQEHDTDTDTDSIS
+74 HDTDSIS

-95 QNSFAIDIDLPVE
+95 QNSFVIDIDLPVE
-108 NLDDNPNSAQLV
+108 DLQDNPNSAQLV

-125 TPSLLALIMQQNGVD
+125 TPSLLALIMQQNGAT
-140 INDKQNYRLIDAK
+140 ISDKQNYRLIDAK

-189 LRHALTV
+189 LRHALNV
-196 QFDNPDNQQSINI
+196 QLNNPDNQQSINI
-209 DLSNLPSNPVAAVTN
+209 DFSNLPSNPVAAVTN

-233 NPNFAKTQPALS
+233 NPNFAKNQPALS
-245 TEQSV
+245 TEQAI

-257 PVNSAP
+257 PVNSAQ

-289 VSPFDPSQPTQ
+289 VSPFSPSQ
-300 RGQPSQMVA
+300 RGQPSQMLA
-309 TQADGTNQPIA
+309 PQADGTNQPIA

-337 QVVANQPINLEAAS
+337 QVVANQPVNLEAAS
-351 LNRMVSEAS
+351 LNRRVSEAS
-360 FFLTRA
+360 FFLTHA
-366 SFSKTKDNANQWRL
+366 SFSKTKDDANQWRL

-410 EANQLA
+410 EVNQLA

-484 RLVINEPPVLQQPN
+484 RLVINEPGVLQQPN

>member
-1 MKNNKHCHVRLA
+1 MKKNKHCQVKLA
-13 KHRACILSATLV
+13 KYRACILSVTLV

-42 PTQTASVTVASQK
+42 PTQTASVTVTSQK
-55 TTTTT
+55 TTTT

-67 NLEQEQE
+67 NLEQEQK
-74 QEQEHDTDTDTDSIS
+74 HDTDSIS

-95 QNSFAIDIDLPVE
+95 QNSFVIDIDLPVE
-108 NLDDNPNSAQLV
+108 DLQDNPNSAQLV

-125 TPSLLALIMQQNGVD
+125 TPSLLALIMQQNGAT
-140 INDKQNYRLIDAK
+140 ISDKQNYRLIDAK

-196 QFDNPDNQQSINI
+196 QLDNPDNQQSINI
-209 DLSNLPSNPVAAVTN
+209 DLSNLPSNQVAAVTN

-233 NPNFAKTQPALS
+233 NPNFAKNQPALS
-245 TEQSV
+245 TEQAV

-257 PVNSAP
+257 PVNSAQ

-289 VSPFDPSQPTQ
+289 VSPFSPSQ
-300 RGQPSQMVA
+300 RGQPSQMLA
-309 TQADGTNQPIA
+309 PQADGTNQPIA

-360 FFLTRA
+360 FFLTHA
-366 SFSKTKDNANQWRL
+366 SFSKTKDDANQWRL

-402 VSINVPEQ
+402 VRISVPEQ

-427 KTLANSQID
+427 KTLATTQID
-436 KNHTTVS
+436 KNHTVVS

-448 TKSLQL
+448 TKSLHL
-454 GGQMQQ
+454 DGQMQQ

-465 DLLTPMY
+465 NLLTPMY

-484 RLVINEPPVLQQPN
+484 RLVINEPRVLQQPN

>member
-1 MKNNKHCHVRLA
+1 MKKNKHCQVKLA
-13 KHRACILSATLV
+13 KYRACILSVTLV

-42 PTQTASVTVASQK
+42 PTQTASVTVTSQK
-55 TTTTT
+55 TTTT

-67 NLEQEQE
+67 NLEQEQK
-74 QEQEHDTDTDTDSIS
+74 HDTDSIS

-95 QNSFAIDIDLPVE
+95 QNSFAIDIDLPGE
-108 NLDDNPNSAQLV
+108 NQADNPNSAQLV

-125 TPSLLALIMQQNGVD
+125 TPSLLALIMQQNGAT
-140 INDKQNYRLIDAK
+140 ISDKQNYRLIDAK

-189 LRHALTV
+189 LRHALNV
-196 QFDNPDNQQSINI
+196 QLNNPDNQQSINI
-209 DLSNLPSNPVAAVTN
+209 DFSNLPSNPVAAVTN

-233 NPNFAKTQPALS
+233 NPNFAKNQPALS
-245 TEQSV
+245 TEQAV

-257 PVNSAP
+257 PVNSAQ

-289 VSPFDPSQPTQ
+289 VSPFSPSQ
-300 RGQPSQMVA
+300 RGQPSQMLA
-309 TQADGTNQPIA
+309 PQADGTNQPIA

-337 QVVANQPINLEAAS
+337 QVVANQPVNLEAAS
-351 LNRMVSEAS
+351 LNRRVSEAS
-360 FFLTRA
+360 FFLTHA
-366 SFSKTKDNANQWRL
+366 SFSKTKDDANQWRL

-402 VSINVPEQ
+402 VRISVPEQ
-410 EANQLA
+410 EVNQLA

-484 RLVINEPPVLQQPN
+484 RLVINEPGVLQQPN

>member
-13 KHRACILSATLV
+13 KHRACILSVTLV

-60 VAPAIVD
+60 TVAPAIVD
-67 NLEQEQE
+67 KS
-74 QEQEHDTDTDTDSIS
+74 EQEHDTDNIS

-95 QNSFAIDIDLPVE
+95 QNSFAIDIDLPGE
-108 NLDDNPNSAQLV
+108 NQADNPNSAQLV

-125 TPSLLALIMQQNGVD
+125 TPSLLALIMQQNGVS
-140 INDKQNYRLIDAK
+140 ISDKQNYRLIDAK

-196 QFDNPDNQQSINI
+196 QLDNPDNQQSINI
-209 DLSNLPSNPVAAVTN
+209 DLSNLPSNQVAAVAN

-233 NPNFAKTQPALS
+233 NPNFAKNQSTLS
-245 TEQSV
+245 TEQAV

-257 PVNSAP
+257 PVNSAQ

-289 VSPFDPSQPTQ
+289 VSPFSPSQSTQ
-300 RGQPSQMVA
+300 HSQMLA
-309 TQADGTNQPIA
+309 PQADGTNQPIA

-366 SFSKTKDNANQWRL
+366 SFSKAKDDTSQWRL

-427 KTLANSQID
+427 KILANSQID

-465 DLLTPMY
+465 NLLTPMY

-484 RLVINEPPVLQQPN
+484 RLVINEPRVLQQPN

-523 NNPNASFERYKT
+523 NNPNAAFERYKT

>member
-1 MKNNKHCHVRLA
+1 MKKNKHCQVKLA

-42 PTQTASVTVASQK
+42 PTQTASVTVTSQK
-55 TTTTT
+55 TTTT

-67 NLEQEQE
+67 NLEQEQK
-74 QEQEHDTDTDTDSIS
+74 HDTDSIS

-95 QNSFAIDIDLPVE
+95 QNSFVIDIDLPVE
-108 NLDDNPNSAQLV
+108 DLQDNPNSAQLV

-125 TPSLLALIMQQNGVD
+125 TPSLLALIMQQNGVS
-140 INDKQNYRLIDAK
+140 ISDKQNYRLIDAK

-196 QFDNPDNQQSINI
+196 QLDNPDNQQSINI
-209 DLSNLPSNPVAAVTN
+209 DLSNLPSNQVAAVTN

-233 NPNFAKTQPALS
+233 NPNFAKNQPALS
-245 TEQSV
+245 TEQAV

-257 PVNSAP
+257 PVNSAQ

-289 VSPFDPSQPTQ
+289 VSPFSPSQ
-300 RGQPSQMVA
+300 RGQPSQMLA
-309 TQADGTNQPIA
+309 PQADGTNQPIA

-351 LNRMVSEAS
+351 LNRRVSEPS

-366 SFSKTKDNANQWRL
+366 SFSKTKEDANQWRL

-410 EANQLA
+410 EVNQLA

-484 RLVINEPPVLQQPN
+484 RLVINEPGVLQQPN

>member
-1 MKNNKHCHVRLA
+1 MKKNKHCHVKLA
-13 KHRACILSATLV
+13 KHRACILSVTLV

-42 PTQTASVTVASQK
+42 PTQTASVTVTSQK
-55 TTTTT
+55 TTTT

-67 NLEQEQE
+67 NLEQEQK
-74 QEQEHDTDTDTDSIS
+74 HDTDSIS

-95 QNSFAIDIDLPVE
+95 QNSFVIDIDLPVE
-108 NLDDNPNSAQLV
+108 DLQDNPNSAQLV

-125 TPSLLALIMQQNGVD
+125 TPSLLALIMQQNGAT
-140 INDKQNYRLIDAK
+140 ISDKQNYRLIDAK

-189 LRHALTV
+189 LRHALNV
-196 QFDNPDNQQSINI
+196 QLNNPDNQQSINI
-209 DLSNLPSNPVAAVTN
+209 DFSNLPSNQVAAVTN

-233 NPNFAKTQPALS
+233 NPNFAKNQPALS
-245 TEQSV
+245 TEQAV

-257 PVNSAP
+257 PVNSAQ

-289 VSPFDPSQPTQ
+289 VSPFSPSQ
-300 RGQPSQMVA
+300 RGQPSQMLA
-309 TQADGTNQPIA
+309 PQADGTNQPIA

-360 FFLTRA
+360 FFLTHA
-366 SFSKTKDNANQWRL
+366 SFSKTKDDANQWRL

-402 VSINVPEQ
+402 VRISVPEQ
-410 EANQLA
+410 EVNQLA

-484 RLVINEPPVLQQPN
+484 RLVINEPGVLQQPN

>member
-1 MKNNKHCHVRLA
+1 MKKNKHCQVKLA
-13 KHRACILSATLV
+13 KYRACILSVTLV

-42 PTQTASVTVASQK
+42 PTQTASVTVVSQK
-55 TTTTT
+55 TTTT

-67 NLEQEQE
+67 NS
-74 QEQEHDTDTDTDSIS
+74 EQEHDTDSIS

-95 QNSFAIDIDLPVE
+95 QNGFAIDIDLPGE
-108 NLDDNPNSAQLV
+108 NQEDNPNSAQLV

-125 TPSLLALIMQQNGVD
+125 TPSLLALIMQQNGVS
-140 INDKQNYRLIDAK
+140 ISDKQNYRLIDAK

-196 QFDNPDNQQSINI
+196 QLDNPDNQQSINI

-233 NPNFAKTQPALS
+233 NPNFAKNQPALS
-245 TEQSV
+245 TEQAV

-257 PVNSAP
+257 PVNSAQ

-289 VSPFDPSQPTQ
+289 VSPFSPSQ
-300 RGQPSQMVA
+300 RGQPSQMLA
-309 TQADGTNQPIA
+309 PQADGTNQPIA

-360 FFLTRA
+360 FFLTHA
-366 SFSKTKDNANQWRL
+366 SFSKTKDDANQWRL

-410 EANQLA
+410 EVNQLA

-484 RLVINEPPVLQQPN
+484 RLVINEPGVLQQPN

>member
-1 MKNNKHCHVRLA
+1 MKKNKHCQVKLA
-13 KHRACILSATLV
+13 KYRACILSATLV

-30 VAIIYTQADAQN
+30 IAIIYTQADAQN
-42 PTQTASVTVASQK
+42 PMQTASVTVASQTQ

-60 VAPAIVD
+60 VVPAIVD
-67 NLEQEQE
+67 NS
-74 QEQEHDTDTDTDSIS
+74 EQEHDTDSIS

-125 TPSLLALIMQQNGVD
+125 TPSLLALIMQQNGVT
-140 INDKQNYRLIDAK
+140 ISDKQNYRLIDAK

-196 QFDNPDNQQSINI
+196 QVDNPDNQQSINI

-245 TEQSV
+245 TEQAV

-257 PVNSAP
+257 PVNSAQ

-289 VSPFDPSQPTQ
+289 VSPFSRSQPTQ
-300 RGQPSQMVA
+300 PSQMIA
-309 TQADGTNQPIA
+309 PQADGTNQPIA

-360 FFLTRA
+360 YFLTRA

-402 VSINVPEQ
+402 VSINIPEQ

-416 KINKTANVSND
+416 KINKTANVNND

-465 DLLTPMY
+465 NLLTPMY

-484 RLVINEPPVLQQPN
+484 RLVINEPHVLQQPN

>member
-1 MKNNKHCHVRLA
+1 MKKNKHCHVRLA

-42 PTQTASVTVASQK
+42 PTQTASVTVDSQK

-60 VAPAIVD
+60 VVPAIVD
-67 NLEQEQE
+67 NSEQA
-74 QEQEHDTDTDTDSIS
+74 HDTDSIS

-95 QNSFAIDIDLPVE
+95 QNSFAIDIDLPGE
-108 NLDDNPNSAQLV
+108 NQEDNPNSAQLV

-125 TPSLLALIMQQNGVD
+125 TPSLLALIMQQNGAT
-140 INDKQNYRLIDAK
+140 ISDKQNYRLIDAK

-196 QFDNPDNQQSINI
+196 QLDNPDNQQSINI
-209 DLSNLPSNPVAAVTN
+209 DFSNLPSNPVSAVTN

-233 NPNFAKTQPALS
+233 NPNFAKNQPALS
-245 TEQSV
+245 TEQAV

-257 PVNSAP
+257 PVNSAQ

-289 VSPFDPSQPTQ
+289 VSPFNPTQ
-300 RGQPSQMVA
+300 HSQMVA
-309 TQADGTNQPIA
+309 PQTDGSNHPIA

-351 LNRMVSEAS
+351 LNRRVSEAS

-366 SFSKTKDNANQWRL
+366 SFSKTKDDANQWRL

-402 VSINVPEQ
+402 VTINVPEQ

-427 KTLANSQID
+427 KTLANTQID

-454 GGQMQQ
+454 AGQMQQ

-484 RLVINEPPVLQQPN
+484 RLVINEPRVLQQPN

>member
-1 MKNNKHCHVRLA
+1 MKKNKHCQVKLT
-13 KHRACILSATLV
+13 KYRACILSATLV

-42 PTQTASVTVASQK
+42 PTQTASVTVASQ
-55 TTTTT
+55 TQNTTTT

-67 NLEQEQE
+67 NS
-74 QEQEHDTDTDTDSIS
+74 EQEHDTDNIS

-125 TPSLLALIMQQNGVD
+125 TPSLLALIMQQNGAT
-140 INDKQNYRLIDAK
+140 ISDKQNYRLVDAK

-158 MAIRPVSKQSS
+158 TAIRPVSKQSS

-196 QFDNPDNQQSINI
+196 QLDNPDNQQSINI

-233 NPNFAKTQPALS
+233 NPNFAKTEPTLS
-245 TEQSV
+245 TEQAV

-257 PVNSAP
+257 PVNSVQ

-289 VSPFDPSQPTQ
+289 VSPFDPTQ
-300 RGQPSQMVA
+300 RGQPTQYSQMVA
-309 TQADGTNQPIA
+309 PQTDGSNQPIA
-320 TGNAIAIEPQQ
+320 TGHAIAIEPQQ

-337 QVVANQPINLEAAS
+337 QVVANQPVNLEAAS
-351 LNRMVSEAS
+351 LNRRVSEPS

-366 SFSKTKDNANQWRL
+366 SFSKTKEDANQWRL

-402 VSINVPEQ
+402 VRISVPEQ

-448 TKSLQL
+448 TKSLHL
-454 GGQMQQ
+454 DGQMQQ

-484 RLVINEPPVLQQPN
+484 RLVINEPRVLQQPN
-498 ITLSNQQLTS
+498 ITLSDQQLTR

>member
-1 MKNNKHCHVRLA
+1 MKKNNHCHVRLA

-42 PTQTASVTVASQK
+42 PTQTPSVTVASQK

-67 NLEQEQE
+67 NS
-74 QEQEHDTDTDTDSIS
+74 EQEHDTDNIS

-95 QNSFAIDIDLPVE
+95 QNSFVIDIDLPVE
-108 NLDDNPNSAQLV
+108 DLQDNPNSAQLV

-125 TPSLLALIMQQNGVD
+125 TPSLLALIMQQNGAT
-140 INDKQNYRLIDAK
+140 ISDKQNYRLIDAK

-196 QFDNPDNQQSINI
+196 QLDNPDNQQSINI

-224 SPVRTWWLT
+224 NPVRTWWLT
-233 NPNFAKTQPALS
+233 NPNFAKNQSNLS
-245 TEQSV
+245 TEQAV

-257 PVNSAP
+257 PVNSAQ

-289 VSPFDPSQPTQ
+289 VSPFSPSQSTQ
-300 RGQPSQMVA
+300 HSQMVA
-309 TQADGTNQPIA
+309 PQADGTNQPIA

-366 SFSKTKDNANQWRL
+366 SFSKVKDDTNQWRL

-402 VSINVPEQ
+402 VSIKVPEQ

-427 KTLANSQID
+427 KILANSQID

-465 DLLTPMY
+465 NLLTPMY

-484 RLVINEPPVLQQPN
+484 RLVINEPRVLQQPN

-523 NNPNASFERYKT
+523 NNPNASFERYKI

>member
-1 MKNNKHCHVRLA
+1 MKKNKHCHVKLA
-13 KHRACILSATLV
+13 KHRACILSVTLV

-42 PTQTASVTVASQK
+42 PTQTASVTVTSQK
-55 TTTTT
+55 TTTT

-67 NLEQEQE
+67 NLEQEQK
-74 QEQEHDTDTDTDSIS
+74 HDTDSIS

-95 QNSFAIDIDLPVE
+95 QNSFVIDIDLPVE
-108 NLDDNPNSAQLV
+108 DLQDNPNSAQLV

-125 TPSLLALIMQQNGVD
+125 TPSLLALIMQQNGAT
-140 INDKQNYRLIDAK
+140 ISDKQNYRLIDAK

-189 LRHALTV
+189 LRHALNV
-196 QFDNPDNQQSINI
+196 QLNNPDNQQSINI
-209 DLSNLPSNPVAAVTN
+209 DFSNLPSNPVAAVTN

-245 TEQSV
+245 TEQAI

-257 PVNSAP
+257 PVNSAQ

-289 VSPFDPSQPTQ
+289 VSPFSPSQ
-300 RGQPSQMVA
+300 RGQPSQMLA
-309 TQADGTNQPIA
+309 PQADGTNQPIA

-360 FFLTRA
+360 FFLTHA
-366 SFSKTKDNANQWRL
+366 SFSKTKDDANQWRL

-410 EANQLA
+410 EVNQLA

-484 RLVINEPPVLQQPN
+484 RLVINEPGVLQQPN